1 MFRKLNFKVSNKIL
15 FVLAIFGIFFS
26 GLAYYFGFLA
36 LPGIVDDKIWEM
48 KVLKEGTEQWGM
60 FMKMPFPFTFK
71 VYIYN
76 IKNPDDIMEGAKPVM
91 EELGPFVYKVYKWK
105 SEVKRDEMD
114 GEISYNEYQRYEFD
128 KEASGKYNEDDVVTV
143 MNSPYL
149 TMFYKVQDLQPQM
162 VPMLDQSTTPIFGEN
177 DGPFMKVKVSDY
189 MFKGV
194 KICEHGAKDDMLANM
209 ACKEVAKK
217 KNNSHLGRFTIKSG
231 LQKKEDAGTLTKYDG
246 KPYTK
251 IWKGGNSICNKIR
264 GVTTIFPTKVNQNM
278 TFDAYSEDICRSMT
292 LAYQR
297 PEVVKGVTGFRF
309 VVKNDTFDYSEEE
322 NQCFC
327 TNQTKDASPL
337 TGCMK
342 NGLCDLSTCTAGCNR
357 DCSYFRDDDIADD
370 VKCALT
376 IHKEHTRLSGD
387 GFTAWAVYPLYCK
400 GDTSRYISDC
410 FQDEIDNTINV
421 VDEAEQPPPD
431 EYGYNFPP
439 LPTYQPKAALSSA
452 PSKIYSR
459 CELAKELKDVHRL
472 PEKEISTWV
481 CIAEH
486 ESSLNTSA
494 LGVGDHGLFQISE
507 QYWCSPNSVGLGCNA
522 NCASFRD
529 SDISDDL
536 RCIRTIFNEHT
547 AISGDGFNAWVVYPR
562 YCNGDTSKYV
572 QECFSPNKK
581 VIDNVID
588 RNDFNDVYRYSTFP
602 TTRKDFTAVKKYFG
616 STFIPQKESTTEYA
630 TFRTSY
636 PVRNNTF
643 QSFTSGPRN
652 SVSASSFGSR
662 NSFPESTYTYRTT
675 TVPPTITTRNSYFP
689 SDITTK
695 RYFNFGS
702 TSRGFFDF
710 GSKKESTTEYAP
722 FRTSP
727 SKYSLSH
734 KNSLGTFTTN
744 PRTGVSASSTLASSR
759 GYPGS
764 TYTFRTTTSSPA
776 TTKQKS
782 NSAFDIFR
790 RVFRFGTYYDTAS
803 SIQTPT
809 FAKNDVS
816 QSISK
821 GDPYSTPS
829 KADTVDDSTNSSR
842 TGKDLRARPTPYR
855 QRPSRP
861 SRPHTRP
868 TGRPSPSVRP
878 PPRPIFTLWPTSTTK
893 PVSTSVYSTTSAYAT
908 TSSTTAPTVTKTTPK
923 PTTAKKEVA
932 STTIGRSRP
941 TRQPDLARSGPVILS
956 FPHLLYAD
964 PEHANGVDGL
974 KPNQSD
980 HETFVVLE
988 PLSGFPLKLAQR
1000 VQFNIFLRPIDGA
1013 SKLQNSTILDD
1024 KLIGMLNTKLFKTL
1038 KTATIIK
1045 WFVMISGL
1053 GCTVLSLCLYIYKRC
1068 P

>member
-342 NGLCDLSTCTAGCNR
+342 NGLCDLSTCTG
-357 DCSYFRDDDIADD
+357 
-370 VKCALT
+370 
-376 IHKEHTRLSGD
+376 
-387 GFTAWAVYPLYCK
+387 
-400 GDTSRYISDC
+400 
-410 FQDEIDNTINV
+410 
-421 VDEAEQPPPD
+421 
-431 EYGYNFPP
+431 
-439 LPTYQPKAALSSA
+439 
-452 PSKIYSR
+452 
-459 CELAKELKDVHRL
+459 
-472 PEKEISTWV
+472 
-481 CIAEH
+481 
-486 ESSLNTSA
+486 
-494 LGVGDHGLFQISE
+494 
-507 QYWCSPNSVGLGCNA
+507 
-522 NCASFRD
+522 
-529 SDISDDL
+529 
-536 RCIRTIFNEHT
+536 
-547 AISGDGFNAWVVYPR
+547 
-562 YCNGDTSKYV
+562 
-572 QECFSPNKK
+572 
-581 VIDNVID
+581 
-588 RNDFNDVYRYSTFP
+588 
-602 TTRKDFTAVKKYFG
+602 
-616 STFIPQKESTTEYA
+616 
-630 TFRTSY
+630 
-636 PVRNNTF
+636 
-643 QSFTSGPRN
+643 
-652 SVSASSFGSR
+652 
-662 NSFPESTYTYRTT
+662 
-675 TVPPTITTRNSYFP
+675 
-689 SDITTK
+689 
-695 RYFNFGS
+695 
-702 TSRGFFDF
+702 
-710 GSKKESTTEYAP
+710 
-722 FRTSP
+722 
-727 SKYSLSH
+727 
-734 KNSLGTFTTN
+734 
-744 PRTGVSASSTLASSR
+744 
-759 GYPGS
+759 
-764 TYTFRTTTSSPA
+764 
-776 TTKQKS
+776 
-782 NSAFDIFR
+782 
-790 RVFRFGTYYDTAS
+790 
-803 SIQTPT
+803 
-809 FAKNDVS
+809 
-816 QSISK
+816 
-821 GDPYSTPS
+821 
-829 KADTVDDSTNSSR
+829 
-842 TGKDLRARPTPYR
+842 
-855 QRPSRP
+855 
-861 SRPHTRP
+861 
-868 TGRPSPSVRP
+868 
-878 PPRPIFTLWPTSTTK
+878 
-893 PVSTSVYSTTSAYAT
+893 
-908 TSSTTAPTVTKTTPK
+908 
-923 PTTAKKEVA
+923 
-932 STTIGRSRP
+932 
-941 TRQPDLARSGPVILS
+941 GPVILS